1 MILLQEG
8 QLSSEDRLFM
18 GSSPRYQ
25 TDSAQPNPF
34 GGVSWEGGRPVYSAV
49 GQNMV
54 GLATFNFLFVND
66 VLSSERAC
74 C

>member
-1 MILLQEG
+1 MILFQEG

>member
-1 MILLQEG
+1 MILFQEG

-54 GLATFNFLFVND
+54 GLAKL
-66 VLSSERAC
+66 
-74 C
+74 

>member
-18 GSSPRYQ
+18 GSSPRYH

-66 VLSSERAC
+66 ILSSDRAC